1 MTRPTHR
8 APRVPARPSLDAP
21 VPAMPLR
28 NERQAYWDDIEN
40 NIARVQPLSASR
52 ALDRVC
58 PDAAAERLALKS
70 RLRDVEEET
79 RQVHRLRARAAAEA
93 NVLSRETDAMLNLE
107 AKERAFEE
115 AQRFVRGRLQNDRP
129 DGQRLGMRPPERLSR
144 AAVGAPKEDR
154 LRAAAPFAVRAPAA
168 HAHAHRERNERWG
181 SGEVSPLMGGGYTVV
196 MERAHRDLEDAVH
209 RRERAERERKL
220 YFMESGTRRRGED
233 EDTFGRGDDTFD
245 GTASVIDTMNRTSA
259 AMALRGW
266 EPAGPAGRG
275 RGRTRD
281 DDDDDDDDDAA
292 SVLPPPR
299 GSDSRAPLAVS
310 TETVPGIDRGIDRGT
325 DRGTRVSSIASI
337 GMPTSVGASI
347 SHARGKRD
355 SVSDR
360 SANTTGSGYG
370 AQMALIGGAS
380 GRAGSASFR

>member
-1 MTRPTHR
+1 M
-8 APRVPARPSLDAP
+8 AAP

-79 RQVHRLRARAAAEA
+79 RQVNRLRARAAAEA
-93 NVLSRETDAMLNLE
+93 NVLSREADAMLNLE

-209 RRERAERERKL
+209 RQEQNERERKL
-220 YFMESGTRRRGED
+220 YFMESGTRDLRGED
-233 EDTFGRGDDTFD
+233 EDTFD
-245 GTASVIDTMNRTSA
+245 GGASFNDTMNRTSA

-266 EPAGPAGRG
+266 EPAGPTGRG
-275 RGRTRD
+275 RGRTR
-281 DDDDDDDDDAA
+281 DDDDDDAA

-299 GSDSRAPLAVS
+299 GSDSRASLAVS
-310 TETVPGIDRGIDRGT
+310 TETVPGIDRGI

-360 SANTTGSGYG
+360 SANTMGSGYG

>member
-1 MTRPTHR
+1 M
-8 APRVPARPSLDAP
+8 DAP

-28 NERQAYWDDIEN
+28 NERQAYWDYIEN

-79 RQVHRLRARAAAEA
+79 RQVNRLRARAAAEA
-93 NVLSRETDAMLNLE
+93 NVLSREADAMLNLE

-181 SGEVSPLMGGGYTVV
+181 SGEVSPLMGGG
-196 MERAHRDLEDAVH
+196 
-209 RRERAERERKL
+209 
-220 YFMESGTRRRGED
+220 TRG
-233 EDTFGRGDDTFD
+233 
-245 GTASVIDTMNRTSA
+245 
-259 AMALRGW
+259 
-266 EPAGPAGRG
+266 
-275 RGRTRD
+275 
-281 DDDDDDDDDAA
+281 
-292 SVLPPPR
+292 
-299 GSDSRAPLAVS
+299 
-310 TETVPGIDRGIDRGT
+310 
-325 DRGTRVSSIASI
+325 
-337 GMPTSVGASI
+337 
-347 SHARGKRD
+347 
-355 SVSDR
+355 
-360 SANTTGSGYG
+360 
-370 AQMALIGGAS
+370 
-380 GRAGSASFR
+380 

>member
-181 SGEVSPLMGGGYTVV
+181 SGEVSPLMGGGVHGGDGASPPRFGRRRPPAGARRARAQTVLHG
-196 MERAHRDLEDAVH
+196 ERDA
-209 RRERAERERKL
+209 
-220 YFMESGTRRRGED
+220 STRRG
-233 EDTFGRGDDTFD
+233 
-245 GTASVIDTMNRTSA
+245 
-259 AMALRGW
+259 
-266 EPAGPAGRG
+266 
-275 RGRTRD
+275 
-281 DDDDDDDDDAA
+281 
-292 SVLPPPR
+292 
-299 GSDSRAPLAVS
+299 
-310 TETVPGIDRGIDRGT
+310 
-325 DRGTRVSSIASI
+325 
-337 GMPTSVGASI
+337 
-347 SHARGKRD
+347 
-355 SVSDR
+355 
-360 SANTTGSGYG
+360 
-370 AQMALIGGAS
+370 
-380 GRAGSASFR
+380 

>member
-1 MTRPTHR
+1 
-8 APRVPARPSLDAP
+8 
-21 VPAMPLR
+21 MPLR

-79 RQVHRLRARAAAEA
+79 RQVNRLRARAAAEA
-93 NVLSRETDAMLNLE
+93 NVLSREADAMLNLE

-209 RRERAERERKL
+209 RQEQNERERKL
-220 YFMESGTRRRGED
+220 YFMESGTRDLRGED
-233 EDTFGRGDDTFD
+233 EDTFD
-245 GTASVIDTMNRTSA
+245 GGASFNDTMNRTSA

-266 EPAGPAGRG
+266 EPAGPTGRG
-275 RGRTRD
+275 RGRTRV
-281 DDDDDDDDDAA
+281 DDDDDAA

-299 GSDSRAPLAVS
+299 GSDSRASLAVS
-310 TETVPGIDRGIDRGT
+310 TETVPGIDRGI

-360 SANTTGSGYG
+360 SANTMGSGYG

>member
-1 MTRPTHR
+1 
-8 APRVPARPSLDAP
+8 
-21 VPAMPLR
+21 
-28 NERQAYWDDIEN
+28 
-40 NIARVQPLSASR
+40 
-52 ALDRVC
+52 
-58 PDAAAERLALKS
+58 
-70 RLRDVEEET
+70 
-79 RQVHRLRARAAAEA
+79 
-93 NVLSRETDAMLNLE
+93 
-107 AKERAFEE
+107 
-115 AQRFVRGRLQNDRP
+115 
-129 DGQRLGMRPPERLSR
+129 MRPPERLSR

-154 LRAAAPFAVRAPAA
+154 LRAAAPFAVRAPGA

-196 MERAHRDLEDAVH
+196 MERAHRDLEDAVD
-209 RRERAERERKL
+209 RQERAERERKL
-220 YFMESGTRRRGED
+220 YFMESGICRRGED

-245 GTASVIDTMNRTSA
+245 GGASFNDTMNRTSA

-266 EPAGPAGRG
+266 EPAGPTGRG
-275 RGRTRD
+275 RGRTRV
-281 DDDDDDDDDAA
+281 DDDDDDDAA

-299 GSDSRAPLAVS
+299 GSDSRASLAVS
-310 TETVPGIDRGIDRGT
+310 TETVPGIDRGI

-360 SANTTGSGYG
+360 SANTMGSGYG

>member
-1 MTRPTHR
+1 
-8 APRVPARPSLDAP
+8 
-21 VPAMPLR
+21 MPLR

-58 PDAAAERLALKS
+58 PEAAAERLALKS

-93 NVLSRETDAMLNLE
+93 NVLSREADAMLNLE

-181 SGEVSPLMGGGYTVV
+181 SGEVSPLMGGGVHGGDGASPPRFGRRRPPAGARRARAQTVLHG
-196 MERAHRDLEDAVH
+196 ERDA
-209 RRERAERERKL
+209 
-220 YFMESGTRRRGED
+220 STRRG
-233 EDTFGRGDDTFD
+233 
-245 GTASVIDTMNRTSA
+245 
-259 AMALRGW
+259 
-266 EPAGPAGRG
+266 
-275 RGRTRD
+275 
-281 DDDDDDDDDAA
+281 
-292 SVLPPPR
+292 
-299 GSDSRAPLAVS
+299 
-310 TETVPGIDRGIDRGT
+310 
-325 DRGTRVSSIASI
+325 
-337 GMPTSVGASI
+337 
-347 SHARGKRD
+347 
-355 SVSDR
+355 
-360 SANTTGSGYG
+360 
-370 AQMALIGGAS
+370 
-380 GRAGSASFR
+380 

>member
-1 MTRPTHR
+1 
-8 APRVPARPSLDAP
+8 
-21 VPAMPLR
+21 MPLR

-79 RQVHRLRARAAAEA
+79 RQVNRLRARAAAEA
-93 NVLSRETDAMLNLE
+93 NVLSREADAMLNLE

-154 LRAAAPFAVRAPAA
+154 LRAAAPFAVRAPGA

-209 RRERAERERKL
+209 RQEQNERERKL
-220 YFMESGTRRRGED
+220 YFMESGICRRGED

-245 GTASVIDTMNRTSA
+245 GGASFNDTMNRTSA

-275 RGRTRD
+275 RGRTRV
-281 DDDDDDDDDAA
+281 DDDDDDAA

-299 GSDSRAPLAVS
+299 GSDSRASLAVS
-310 TETVPGIDRGIDRGT
+310 TETVPETVPGIDRGI

-360 SANTTGSGYG
+360 SANTMGSGYG

>member
-1 MTRPTHR
+1 
-8 APRVPARPSLDAP
+8 
-21 VPAMPLR
+21 MPLR

-40 NIARVQPLSASR
+40 HIARVQPLTASQ

-70 RLRDVEEET
+70 RLRDVEEQT

-93 NVLSRETDAMLNLE
+93 DVLAREADAALDLE
-107 AKERAFEE
+107 SKERAFEE
-115 AQRFVRGRLQNDRP
+115 ARRFVRGRLQNDRP
-129 DGQRLGMRPPERLSR
+129 DGQRLGMRAPERLAR
-144 AAVGAPKEDR
+144 AALGAPREDR
-154 LRAAAPFAVRAPAA
+154 LRAAAPFAVASPAA
-168 HAHAHRERNERWG
+168 HAEAHRERNERWG

-209 RRERAERERKL
+209 RQEQNERERKL
-220 YFMESGTRRRGED
+220 YFMESGTRDLRGEN

-245 GTASVIDTMNRTSA
+245 GGASFNDTMNRTSA

-266 EPAGPAGRG
+266 EPAGPTGRG
-275 RGRTRD
+275 RGRTRV
-281 DDDDDDDDDAA
+281 DDDDDDAA

-299 GSDSRAPLAVS
+299 GSDSRASLAVS
-310 TETVPGIDRGIDRGT
+310 TETVPGIDRGI

>member
-1 MTRPTHR
+1 
-8 APRVPARPSLDAP
+8 
-21 VPAMPLR
+21 MPLR

-79 RQVHRLRARAAAEA
+79 RQVNRLRARAAAEA
-93 NVLSRETDAMLNLE
+93 NVLSREADAMLNLE

-196 MERAHRDLEDAVH
+196 MERAHRDLEDAVD
-209 RRERAERERKL
+209 RQERAERERKL
-220 YFMESGTRRRGED
+220 YFMESGICRRRRRRERFAAPARIRFARFSRRLHRDRPRDRSRDRSRDARFFDRVHRYAHLGRRLD
-233 EDTFGRGDDTFD
+233 QPRARQAGLGFG
-245 GTASVIDTMNRTSA
+245 
-259 AMALRGW
+259 
-266 EPAGPAGRG
+266 
-275 RGRTRD
+275 
-281 DDDDDDDDDAA
+281 
-292 SVLPPPR
+292 
-299 GSDSRAPLAVS
+299 
-310 TETVPGIDRGIDRGT
+310 
-325 DRGTRVSSIASI
+325 
-337 GMPTSVGASI
+337 SVGEYN
-347 SHARGKRD
+347 GKRVRRAD
-355 SVSDR
+355 GAHRRRERSSGERVFSVKAFEECVTR
-360 SANTTGSGYG
+360 FGEEAV
-370 AQMALIGGAS
+370 GG
-380 GRAGSASFR
+380 RVDHLYELLVVY

>member
-1 MTRPTHR
+1 
-8 APRVPARPSLDAP
+8 
-21 VPAMPLR
+21 MPLR

-79 RQVHRLRARAAAEA
+79 RQVNRLRARAAAEA
-93 NVLSRETDAMLNLE
+93 NVLSREADAMLNLE

-209 RRERAERERKL
+209 RQEQNERERKL
-220 YFMESGTRRRGED
+220 YFMESGTRDLRGED

-245 GTASVIDTMNRTSA
+245 GGASFNDTMNRTSA

-275 RGRTRD
+275 RGRTRV
-281 DDDDDDDDDAA
+281 DDDDDDAA

-299 GSDSRAPLAVS
+299 GSDSRASLAVS
-310 TETVPGIDRGIDRGT
+310 TETVPGIDRGI

-360 SANTTGSGYG
+360 SANTMGSGYG